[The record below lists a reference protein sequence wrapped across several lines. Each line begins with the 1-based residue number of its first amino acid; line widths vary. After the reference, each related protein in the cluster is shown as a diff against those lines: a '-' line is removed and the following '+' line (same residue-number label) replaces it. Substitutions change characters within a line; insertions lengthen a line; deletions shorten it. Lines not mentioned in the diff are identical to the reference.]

1 MEHGG
6 LWPVSRQAQ
15 VALAVVA
22 GLALLVVGRVMV
34 RRPAEGIPLVI
45 TSPTPQEVFVHV
57 AGEVL
62 VPGVYRLRAGARW
75 ADAVQA
81 ARGAT
86 YLADLDAVNLAQP
99 LRDGDRVYVP
109 RVPDPVFVGAG
120 PEGEGAS
127 GAPARRDA
135 TGPARRNPT
144 GASAPPAAPGVSAP
158 LDVNAASVADLE
170 ALPGI
175 GPVLAGRIVE
185 YRQMHGR
192 FQRVEDLLEVK
203 GIGPRLLERLRPLVW
218 VR

>member
-6 LWPVSRQAQ
+6 PPPVSRQAQ

-22 GLALLVVGRVMV
+22 GLAVLLVGWTMM
-34 RRPAEGIPLVI
+34 RRPADGIPLLVA
-45 TSPTPQEVFVHV
+45 SPTPQEVFVHV

-62 VPGVYRLRAGARW
+62 VPGVYRLGAGARW

-109 RVPDPVFVGAG
+109 RVPDPVFMGAE
-120 PEGEGAS
+120 PEVEGAA
-127 GAPARRDA
+127 GAPARKDA
-135 TGPARRNPT
+135 TGPARRNPL
-144 GASAPPAAPGVSAP
+144 GASAPRAAPGAPAP
-158 LDVNAASVADLE
+158 LDVNTASAADLE

-185 YRQMHGR
+185 FREMHGR
-192 FQRVEDLLEVK
+192 FQRVEDLLEVQ
-203 GIGPRLLERLRPLVW
+203 GIGLRLLERLRPLVW
-218 VR
+218 AR

>member
-6 LWPVSRQAQ
+6 PWPASRQAQ

-22 GLALLVVGRVMV
+22 GLAVLLVGWTMM
-34 RRPAEGIPLVI
+34 RRPADGIPLLVA
-45 TSPTPQEVFVHV
+45 SPTPQEVFVHV

-109 RVPDPVFVGAG
+109 RVPDPVFVVAG
-120 PEGEGAS
+120 PEREEAA

-135 TGPARRNPT
+135 TGPARRNSP
-144 GASAPPAAPGVSAP
+144 GASVPLAVPGASSP
-158 LDVNAASVADLE
+158 LDVNMASAADLE

-192 FQRVEDLLEVK
+192 FQQVEDLLEVK